1 MKVIKNNTYNF
12 MDKDKTAS
20 VSTNPVFTHN
30 ILTIS
35 NKPLNQN
42 SQNLSFKG
50 FWYKPVLDEATKKVV
65 TFNTSELLDIAKKH
79 LGSSAEDLFNS
90 VQRSK
95 LSEAKNMVSFD
106 NGKITFQKKT
116 IPHLIY
122 DGIIYPVKNLPVDLL
137 SAGLKQL
144 GKIKPLQDLADKAY
158 GSKILKNLRQKSK
171 IESKVNALRG
181 LFETIEKNKN
191 NPDISSELFQQ
202 SVKMFDVKTGNYD
215 TKHERSLCRIVSG
228 SIPAFFLAN
237 DAYNLSIMYNNNKED
252 ANKEQ
257 KARFKQE
264 LVRIGANAY
273 LTLITLGALQKQIN
287 NNKLAIVLNTGLT
300 VLLTE
305 TIARLSSG
313 KAITRLTPEQA
324 KAINAKNNKTED
336 KSKENKSAESKP
348 AANTKVKKNND
359 PLFSFNTLIKA
370 TAGIIVAGFG
380 IKALR
385 KNKSVSKFLG
395 DAAKPFKEFYK
406 KLTVNPDYKISKET
420 FNNVVKKLRESGFN
434 ELAQKYEDTIEAAN
448 KAAALRQLEKET
460 DIKID
465 ELFTNVQKEKFF
477 DYIAQN
483 KAGELSHS
491 NKEKLDKSSN
501 VNEILTSYREMMN
514 ANTLNITNNY
524 KNKVMVQ
531 TTNDDLLENLKKLSD
546 SKELNGILAK
556 YNQIYSEVQN
566 SEFVHLGAK
575 DKKIKPLIDFVIAP
589 FKFAAGIVK
598 FPYKVTNDIIGIFQ
612 KKKDI
617 KLPQPLEARNINSL
631 AISIDKMSKAVHK
644 KDFNLK
650 DFKDYVDVNI
660 LKAFNVDNISN
671 ISNNELANIAKTSAT
686 AATLWFLMTD
696 NYNMA
701 MLKSNGEDKEGA
713 EEKFKGRFVQEMSR
727 LFYQTL
733 LIDLFNNSFKSQY
746 HSSLLGM
753 SWVTAA
759 CTFISEILN
768 RKSIGMPILPHTK
781 SELEEIE
788 DKKNNATGLVGSYY
802 NFMAR
807 LTGKKT
813 LAERQSEKK

>member
-20 VSTNPVFTHN
+20 VSTNTVFTHN

-137 SAGLKQL
+137 SASLKQL
-144 GKIKPLQDLADKAY
+144 GKIKPLQDWAD
-158 GSKILKNLRQKSK
+158 SKYNSKLLKDLRQKSK

-237 DAYNLSIMYNNNKED
+237 DAYNLSMMYNNNKED

-287 NNKLAIVLNTGLT
+287 NSKLAIVLNTGLT

-305 TIARLSSG
+305 MIARLSSG

-359 PLFSFNTLIKA
+359 PLFSFSTLIKA
-370 TAGIIVAGFG
+370 TAGIIIAGFG

-385 KNKSVSKFLG
+385 KNNKAVEKFFR
-395 DAAKPFKEFYK
+395 DATKPFKEFYT
-406 KLTVNPDYKISKET
+406 KLTINPDYKISKET
-420 FNNVVKKLRESGFN
+420 FNNVVRKLRESGFN
-434 ELAQKYEDTIEAAN
+434 ELAQKYEDTVEASN
-448 KAAALRQLEKET
+448 KATALRQVEESSKIKLEGLIKDFHLET
-460 DIKID
+460 FTELIKKVKFENLSIENEAKLKKSNNINGAFDFVTNMKND
-465 ELFTNVQKEKFF
+465 EAK
-477 DYIAQN
+477 
-483 KAGELSHS
+483 
-491 NKEKLDKSSN
+491 KLNSD
-501 VNEILTSYREMMN
+501 
-514 ANTLNITNNY
+514 Y
-524 KNKVMVQ
+524 KNKVMAKF
-531 TTNDDLLENLKKLSD
+531 TNNDLLEYIKKSNNQEVKD
-546 SKELNGILAK
+546 FLNK
-556 YNQIYSEVQN
+556 YREVYSSMQS

-575 DKKIKPLIDFVIAP
+575 NKKIKPLIDFVIAP

-598 FPYKVTNDIIGIFQ
+598 FPYKLTNDIHEIFI
-612 KKKDI
+612 KKKDA
-617 KLPQPLEARNINSL
+617 KLPQPLEAKNINSL
-631 AISIDKMSKAVHK
+631 AISIDKMSKAVYK

-650 DFKDYVDVNI
+650 DFKDYVNDNI
-660 LKAFNVDNISN
+660 LKAFNVDNVSN

-733 LIDLFNNSFKSQY
+733 LIDLFNNSFRSQY
-746 HSSLLGM
+746 NSSLLGM
-753 SWVTAA
+753 SWVTAT

-768 RKSIGMPILPHTK
+768 RKSIGMPVLTHTK

-788 DKKNNATGLVGSYY
+788 NKKNNATGIVGGYY

-813 LAERQSEKK
+813 LAERKAEKK